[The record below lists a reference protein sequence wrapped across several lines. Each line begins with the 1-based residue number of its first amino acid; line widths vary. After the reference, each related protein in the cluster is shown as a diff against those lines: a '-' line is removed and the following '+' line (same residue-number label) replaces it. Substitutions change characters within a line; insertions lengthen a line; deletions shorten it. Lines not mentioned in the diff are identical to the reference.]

1 MRGGASQ
8 SAPINQ
14 HDHAT
19 AADLGHHTS
28 FGERNVA
35 MVQMKPAEV
44 SYGSDT
50 HGLVWGYRFAP
61 DQAPVSIGCDAALQ
75 WLEAPHPDSSEFIW
89 LHLSLSNVAA
99 ERWMRESL
107 ELSEAF
113 YDSLRETSGSTR
125 LELEGDAL
133 IASIHDALFNT
144 TFDSANISTVSIW
157 MEPRLVVSARLRPL
171 RSVDRLRAAVKAGQP
186 LRSSAE
192 FLAQLLREQAAVLVD
207 IVRQSTTRV
216 DNVEDKLL
224 ANRVSVSRSELS
236 ATRRSLVRLQ
246 RLLAPEPAAL
256 FRLLNRPPEW
266 LSEDD
271 LRDLRQAAEEFS
283 AAVADCGAL
292 TERLK
297 LLQEELTATVEE
309 QTNRTLFIL
318 TLVTVLALPVNLV
331 TGLLG
336 MNVGGIPFSQY
347 SHGFALVVGT
357 LTAVT
362 CVLAYILLI
371 RRRD

>member
-1 MRGGASQ
+1 MLPSSITSAELFARGGKHMA
-8 SAPINQ
+8 
-14 HDHAT
+14 
-19 AADLGHHTS
+19 L
-28 FGERNVA
+28 
-35 MVQMKPAEV
+35 MKPAEV
-44 SYGSDT
+44 SYGSDA
-50 HGLVWGYRFAP
+50 HGLVWGYFFAP
-61 DQAPVSIGCDAALQ
+61 EQPPQSIGCDAALQ
-75 WLEAPHPDSSEFIW
+75 WLKAPPAGSSEFIW

-113 YDSLRETSGSTR
+113 FDSLRENSGSTR

-144 TFDSANISTVSIW
+144 SFDSANISTVNIW
-157 MEPRLVVSARLRPL
+157 MGPRLVVSARLRPL
-171 RSVDRLRAAVKAGQP
+171 RSVDRLRAAVKSGQP

-192 FLAQLLREQAAVLVD
+192 LLAQLLREQAAVLVD
-207 IVRQSTTRV
+207 IVRQSTARV
-216 DNVEDKLL
+216 DSVEDKLL

-236 ATRRSLVRLQ
+236 ALRRSLVRLQ

-256 FRLLNRPPEW
+256 FRLLNRPPQW
-266 LSEDD
+266 LSEED

-283 AAVADCGAL
+283 AAVTDCGAL

-336 MNVGGIPFSQY
+336 MNVGGIPLQQH
-347 SHGFALVVGT
+347 SHGFAIVVGT
-357 LTAVT
+357 LTLIT
-362 CVLAYILLI
+362 CVLAYVVHI

>member
-1 MRGGASQ
+1 MAQVNPSEIG
-8 SAPINQ
+8 
-14 HDHAT
+14 
-19 AADLGHHTS
+19 
-28 FGERNVA
+28 
-35 MVQMKPAEV
+35 
-44 SYGSDT
+44 YGSDT
-50 HGLVWGYRFAP
+50 HGLVWGYQFAP
-61 DQAPVSIGCDAALQ
+61 GQPPLAIDCDAALQ
-75 WLEAPHPDSSEFIW
+75 WLRAPKADSSAFIW
-89 LHLSLSNVAA
+89 LHLSLSNAAA
-99 ERWMRESL
+99 ERWLHESL
-107 ELSEAF
+107 NLSESF
-113 YDSLRETSGSTR
+113 FESLRENTGSTR

-133 IASIHDALFNT
+133 IASIHDVQFNT
-144 TFDSANISTVSIW
+144 SFDSANISTVTIW

-171 RSVDRLRAAVKAGQP
+171 RSVDRLRASLKAGQP

-192 FLAQLLREQAAVLVD
+192 LLAQLLREQAQVLVD

-216 DNVEDKLL
+216 DSVEDRLL

-236 ATRRSLVRLQ
+236 TQRRSLVRLQ

-271 LRDLRQAAEEFS
+271 VRDLQQAAEEFS
-283 AAVADCGAL
+283 AAVTDSAAL

-318 TLVTVLALPVNLV
+318 TLVTVLALPINLV
-331 TGLLG
+331 AGLLG
-336 MNVGGIPFSQY
+336 MNVGGIPLSQHT
-347 SHGFALVVGT
+347 HGFALVVGALT
-357 LTAVT
+357 LITGI
-362 CVLAYILLI
+362 LAYFVLL